1 MGKGKK
7 YYRNPAK
14 RQELTYEDARDVEVK
29 KTWIYQVNKTGYPE
43 ELLALIDAQHI
54 KALSVED

>member
-29 KTWIYQVNKTGYPE
+29 KTWIYQVKEAGNPE
-43 ELLALIDAQHI
+43 KLLALIDSPHI
-54 KALSVED
+54 KALPVED